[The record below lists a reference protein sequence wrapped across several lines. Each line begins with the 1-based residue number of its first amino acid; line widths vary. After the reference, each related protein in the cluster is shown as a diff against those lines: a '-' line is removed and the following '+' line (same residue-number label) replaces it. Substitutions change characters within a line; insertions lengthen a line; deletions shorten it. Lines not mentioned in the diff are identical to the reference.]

1 MLRRSFLPLFLFG
14 VRALAIEPEAGAV
27 RGKLI
32 GGPAIHTAGGQSIA
46 LSGDDPTM
54 AVLGDSRLTGVDLEA
69 RGHTTAPGQF
79 AIDKIHTRSLFAYKN
94 GKKLMVTYWCDVCY
108 IRTFSPG
115 VCWCCQDYTK
125 LDLIDPDKVVKE

>member
-1 MLRRSFLPLFLFG
+1 MRRRSFLPLFLFG
-14 VRALAIEPEAGAV
+14 LPALAIEPEAAVV

-32 GGPAIHTAGGQSIA
+32 GGPAVHTAGGSTIA
-46 LSGDDPTM
+46 LIGDDPTM
-54 AVLGDSRLTGVDLEA
+54 AVLRDQRLAGVDLEA
-69 RGHTTAPGQF
+69 HGHPSAPGQF
-79 AIDKIHTRSLFAYKN
+79 LIDKIHTRSLFAYQS